1 MRLYEL
7 KAIFGLSQNGEELE
21 PEIWQ
26 VFEHNNIERGTIVDA
41 IGYWESKKEKS
52 KILIIYEDLETG
64 LEYLDYLARVWNQV
78 AGQDCVLVSY
88 QKANMS
94 FISGREQK

>member
-7 KAIFGLSQNGEELE
+7 KAIFGLSQNGKELE

-26 VFEHNNIERGTIVDA
+26 VFEHDHIDRGTVLDA
-41 IGYWESKKEKS
+41 VGYWEGDKEKS
-52 KILIIYEDLETG
+52 KILIIYEDLNSG

-78 AGQDCVLVSY
+78 AKQDCVLVSY
-88 QKANMS
+88 QPSNLS
-94 FISGREQK
+94 FISGREKK